1 MSLYE
6 KIQSDIKESMK
17 AKDSLRTNTLRSVV
31 AAVKNF
37 LVSSEDARKEELTDD
52 TVMSF
57 VAKEVKRR
65 EESIEAYSKAGR
77 EDLVEQETREME
89 ILKTY
94 LPEEMSEE
102 QIRSTALKS
111 IEDLK
116 ATGPSDLGKVM
127 RELMMRLK
135 GRADGKIANKIVR
148 ELLESR

>member
-89 ILKTY
+89 ILKK
-94 LPEEMSEE
+94 
-102 QIRSTALKS
+102 I
-111 IEDLK
+111 
-116 ATGPSDLGKVM
+116 
-127 RELMMRLK
+127 
-135 GRADGKIANKIVR
+135 GRAHV
-148 ELLESR
+148 

>member
-1 MSLYE
+1 VSLYE

-17 AKDSLRTNTLRSVV
+17 TKDSLRTNTLRSVV

-37 LVSSEDARKEELTDD
+37 LVSSESSRKEQLTDD
-52 TVMSF
+52 MVISF

-77 EDLVEQETREME
+77 EDLVEQETREMK
-89 ILKTY
+89 ILKSY

-102 QIRSTALKS
+102 QIRSTALKT

-127 RELMMRLK
+127 RELMIRLK
-135 GRADGKIANKIVR
+135 GRADGKTTNKIVR